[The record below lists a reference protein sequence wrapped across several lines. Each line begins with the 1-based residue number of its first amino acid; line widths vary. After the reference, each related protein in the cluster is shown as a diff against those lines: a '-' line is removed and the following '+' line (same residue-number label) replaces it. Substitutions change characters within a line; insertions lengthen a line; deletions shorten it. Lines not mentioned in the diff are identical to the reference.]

1 VTERLADA
9 IAELQRELQLPGD
22 KTSVTA
28 IVTAA
33 EAVCRFAQNQPMVG
47 IAFQWRDCDRVWPDQ
62 KCEWGNATLYAY
74 QLVGETCW
82 GVRGVCTDPLAPSNR
97 WHQTEVGVSL
107 DEAKLR
113 AEALAL
119 EWFVEMADM
128 RGLRVVSDAEV
139 SEREALLA
147 RALDALVDICNSR
160 HGLAASKAVVIL
172 RKAGRNV

>member
-1 VTERLADA
+1 MTSQLQDA
-9 IAELQRELQLPGD
+9 IAELRRELNLPAN
-22 KTSVTA
+22 KTTVMA

-33 EAVCRFAQNQPMVG
+33 EAVCRFAETAWPTGTVFEWQ
-47 IAFQWRDCDRVWPDQ
+47 DCDRPWPDQ
-62 KCEWGNATLYAY
+62 KCDWGNATLYAY
-74 QLVGETCW
+74 IVDKVTHW
-82 GVRGVCTDPLAPSNR
+82 GVRNVHVNPLASSNR
-97 WHQTEVGVSL
+97 WHQTEVGLSL

-160 HGLAASKAVVIL
+160 NGLAASKAVVIL
-172 RKAGRNV
+172 REAGRDV